1 MNILADDHNDFF
13 ILLNTTTLYSRAI
26 ADILIT
32 FLRKNSGKC
41 LVIEGVSLDKIG
53 IIKYLKKTDRAAEL
67 SWDVENRIQ
76 FKLPE
81 EKAIQEII
89 RLGADVSVNDTIIVA
104 GFEKLISELKVK
116 SQSTVEYG
124 SLEIRAFTKA
134 DIDWSGIDDS
144 LELLRSI
151 NSNIVVLINCEVECK
166 DALFKTIEN
175 GDWDIGI
182 FEIEETDE
190 EREAYKFQVD
200 IINNIGKVKKE
211 ELIKRIEESTLL
223 PFPQKEILKAQVY
236 IDYHDRAEAI
246 KLLESQY
253 DHLQLEQKK
262 MYADLLDSSG
272 RSDDALNILEEIL
285 TKDKF
290 IHDLW
295 PSILRAARNAKNAK
309 FDEYIQQALK
319 FDFQNEKVIGE
330 AAHYYASKGEFPEAA
345 KYWRIIFAR
354 NNNSYYEILARECD
368 IEANPPDKLPDALA
382 YIQEIADKYPELKN
396 EANYRNGR
404 IAFENYESAFMGY
417 HLLSSVIDEYDS
429 NSYKAAMIRM
439 DILQDPA
446 NARRVQKRPEV
457 LAKLKIQEL
466 YRSLD
471 VLSTDEHGCG
481 RWQEFIEKS
490 QSEEVWRSVVTQE
503 LTDWL
508 KSWDINS
515 ALHLS
520 VSSDYGDEQDSS
532 KAAKAVHLFRATK
545 AMGIVPTE
553 DIDEVISGAYYCL
566 FYKESTV
573 RQKLWFWYEVSILY
587 SLLGRGQQAINA
599 SLMLWKYA
607 DTLPRSANRDL
618 GRALG
623 FLAWGHSQFR
633 IGNKTEGIICIL
645 HSLQSFERKTGV
657 SFFIEEV
664 LNILFS
670 WISAN
675 SEITGEIKTIC
686 QQFFNS
692 LHIRYPEVRILE
704 VMSKTL
710 GENQEDAYQRLK
722 GEIVAN
728 RQKDV
733 TWVVHFAN
741 YIAICIQTNRLPEA
755 RAVIRRELEN
765 ALPLLNYREDI
776 KASLLDSWAQVF
788 IKGMAVEDV
797 RMAGFLLDIAI
808 QSVEHKR
815 NQIAFRTER
824 ASLADISR
832 KIYRTYLD
840 VQGLT
845 LLSNEF
851 SDEEKKAARN
861 KNFQTLNALALRSI
875 VESANDIETDY
886 SDDERKELEK
896 TAKQYRVIADEV
908 NRGTISNGIADIE
921 KKAKE
926 CMKLLAVLKERHPGY
941 KALPFIDIISP
952 EDIVGSL
959 NDGDVAYQYIQ
970 THYGFS
976 YFIADNKGWD
986 TGFILAEVGKINGI
1000 LETLAHQ
1007 LQSFSESS
1015 HGNSVEDIY
1024 YEISKII
1031 HPPLI
1036 NKLKSCNI
1044 NRLLIC
1050 PDMSIPLYSSNLI
1063 RTESDW
1069 LIEHVDSVVNIL
1081 GFNILVKRD
1090 DLEDNCLKNSL
1101 VITLGRNDN
1110 QLRAARI
1117 WAEQNK
1123 KTLQLV
1129 HIDDL
1134 KNSFNDIKIIAEQM
1148 KPSTVVI
1155 IAHGVSDQLGSSISG
1170 AMYIETNDGALWSDD
1185 FKDMKQ
1191 FTSNV
1196 VLLTCSSGTPQQGQV
1211 ERGAGIWNGMMRLA
1225 LKGTILCR
1233 WDVNVKSSLNIVDN
1247 ILKSQKIQLSEGLI
1261 HGQRETRKANQW
1273 KHPFYWA
1280 ALEYWMN

>member
-1 MNILADDHNDFF
+1 MNTHTGEENDFF
-13 ILLNTTTLYSRAI
+13 IMINTTALYSRAI
-26 ADILIT
+26 ANILMN

-41 LVIEGVSLDKIG
+41 LVIEGVPLNTTG
-53 IIKYLKKTDRAAEL
+53 IIKYLEETDKKEEL
-67 SWDVENRIQ
+67 GWAVQTRVQ
-76 FKLPE
+76 FKVP
-81 EKAIQEII
+81 KKKSIQDII
-89 RLGADVSVNDTIIVA
+89 SLGADLSVNDTLIVA

-124 SLEIRAFTKA
+124 GLKIRAFTKA
-134 DIDWSGIDDS
+134 NIDWTGIDDS

-166 DALFKTIEN
+166 DALFKTIED

-190 EREAYKFQVD
+190 DREVYNFQVD

-223 PFPQKEILKAQVY
+223 PLPQKEILKAQVY
-236 IDYHDRAEAI
+236 IDYYDRAEAI

-285 TKDKF
+285 KKDQF

-295 PSILRAARNAKNAK
+295 PSILRTARNAKSTK
-309 FDEYIQQALK
+309 FDEYIQQALN

-330 AAHYYASKGEFPEAA
+330 AANYYVRKGEFPEAS

-354 NNNSYYEILARECD
+354 NNNAYYEMLARVCD
-368 IEANPPDKLPDALA
+368 IEANPPTQPSDALA
-382 YIQEIADKYPELKN
+382 YIQEIADKHPELKN

-404 IAFENYESAFMGY
+404 IAFENYGSAFKGY
-417 HLLSSVIDEYDS
+417 HLLSNVIDEYDS

-439 DILQDPA
+439 DILQDPTS
-446 NARRVQKRPEV
+446 ARRVQKRPEV
-457 LAKLKIQEL
+457 LAKLKMQEL

-471 VLSTDEHGCG
+471 ALSTDEHGCG

-490 QSEEVWRSVVTQE
+490 QSEEVWQSVVIQE
-503 LTDWL
+503 LTRWL
-508 KSWDINS
+508 RARDLNS
-515 ALHLS
+515 MLHLS
-520 VSSDYGDEQDSS
+520 VSSDYGDEQDGSR
-532 KAAKAVHLFRATK
+532 AAEAVHLIRATK
-545 AMGIVPTE
+545 ALGIVPKE
-553 DIDEVISGAYYCL
+553 DIDAVINGAYYCL
-566 FYKESTV
+566 FYEESTV

-587 SLLGRGQQAINA
+587 SLLGRGQEAINA
-599 SLMLWKYA
+599 SLMLWHYA
-607 DTLPRSANRDL
+607 DSLPRSTNRDL

-633 IGNKTEGIICIL
+633 IGNKIEGIICIL

-657 SFFIEEV
+657 SFFIEEA
-664 LNILFS
+664 LNIIFS
-670 WISAN
+670 WISTN
-675 SEITGEIKTIC
+675 PEIIGEIRTTC
-686 QQFFNS
+686 QQFFHS
-692 LHIRYPEVRILE
+692 LHIKYPEVRILE

-710 GENQEDAYQRLK
+710 GENQEEAYQRLK
-722 GEIVAN
+722 DEIVAEK
-728 RQKDV
+728 RKDV
-733 TWVVHFAN
+733 TWVTHLSN

-755 RAVIRRELEN
+755 REVIRRELDN
-765 ALPLLNYREDI
+765 ALPLLNHREDI

-788 IKGMAVEDV
+788 IKGMTVEDV
-797 RMAGFLLDIAI
+797 RMAEFLLDIAI

-832 KIYRTYLD
+832 EIYKTYLD
-840 VQGLT
+840 VQGFT
-845 LLSNEF
+845 LLSNDF
-851 SDEEKKAARN
+851 SDEEKKAARI

-875 VESANDIETDY
+875 VESADDIEMDY

-896 TAKQYRVIADEV
+896 IAKQYRVISDEI
-908 NRGTISNGIADIE
+908 NRGAISNGIADIE
-921 KKAKE
+921 EKAKE
-926 CMKLLAVLKERHPGY
+926 CMGLLAVLKERHPGY
-941 KALPFIDIISP
+941 KALPFMDTISP
-952 EDIVGSL
+952 EDIVVSL
-959 NDGDVAYQYIQ
+959 NEGEVAYQYIQ
-970 THYGFS
+970 TNYGFS

-986 TGFILAEVGKINGI
+986 TGFILTEVGRINGV
-1000 LETLAHQ
+1000 LETLAHH
-1007 LQSFSESS
+1007 LQSFSEQSN
-1015 HGNSVEDIY
+1015 GNGIEDTH
-1024 YEISKII
+1024 YEISKAI
-1031 HPPLI
+1031 HQPLI
-1036 NKLKSCNI
+1036 NKLKSSNI

-1063 RTESDW
+1063 RTESGW
-1069 LIEHVDSVVNIL
+1069 LIEQVDSIVNIL
-1081 GFNILVKRD
+1081 GFSRLVKRD

-1101 VITLGRNDN
+1101 VITLGENDN
-1110 QLRAARI
+1110 QLRTARI

-1123 KTLQLV
+1123 ETLQLV
-1129 HIDDL
+1129 HVDDL
-1134 KNSFNDIKIIAEQM
+1134 NNNFKDIKIFVEQM

-1170 AMYIETNDGALWSDD
+1170 AMYIASNGGAIWTDD
-1185 FKDMKQ
+1185 LQDMKQ

-1211 ERGAGIWNGMMRLA
+1211 ERGAGVWNGMMRLA
-1225 LKGTILCR
+1225 LKGTVLCR
-1233 WDVNVKSSLNIVDN
+1233 WDVDVKSSLNIVDN
-1247 ILKSQKIQLSEGLI
+1247 LFKSQKVQLSEGLI
-1261 HGQRETRKANQW
+1261 HGQRETRKTNQW